1 MRISDWSSDV
11 CSSDLRL
18 HREVAAGVAGYAD
31 LRIGAEQTPRLLRIA
46 VALPQMD
53 AVGADPLRQRHLV
66 VDDEGG
72 VVRGADR
79 LQRLGE
85 PRRRVLLDVLDAKLE
100 GRARP
105 RGYAL
110 PQPGGKTPHHADGGG
125 KQAPAGAR
133 G

>member
-31 LRIGAEQTPRLLRIA
+31 LRIGAAQTPRHLRIA

-53 AVGADPLRQRHLV
+53 AVGAHPLRQRHIV

-79 LQRLGE
+79 VHLLGE
-85 PRRRVLLDVLDAKLE
+85 PRPRALIDALDDNTE
-100 GRARP
+100 GRDV
-105 RGYAL
+105 
-110 PQPGGKTPHHADGGG
+110 PGGMRQSGRRLGWERMGLKL
-125 KQAPAGAR
+125 
-133 G
+133 